1 MYILKWL
8 DVCCVNFT
16 SIKKKKRIQFSSLL
30 RTQIALHHLT
40 LGSSAATS
48 CTYFLC
54 SSPLWAPGR
63 NMYYLI
69 LSCSANMESSSPTS
83 HTQDFCPC
91 FSLGWEYS
99 PQGLVIMASSSP
111 FCPSSSDMHEL
122 TKDFPDYLI
131 KSSHPFLFTM
141 LSFLRLSYML
151 SFVIFFWDYPI
162 YLFTSHFP
170 VFPHLGDVEERC
182 FISAPNIVP
191 GT

>member
-1 MYILKWL
+1 MYVVWISLQLK
-8 DVCCVNFT
+8 
-16 SIKKKKRIQFSSLL
+16 KERIQFSSLL

-69 LSCSANMESSSPTS
+69 FSCSANMESSSPTS

-131 KSSHPFLFTM
+131 KSSHPFLFTYVTFFKIILYVIFCYLFLRVSYIFIY
-141 LSFLRLSYML
+141 LSFSCFSPLGWCGRT
-151 SFVIFFWDYPI
+151 
-162 YLFTSHFP
+162 LFYF
-170 VFPHLGDVEERC
+170 
-182 FISAPNIVP
+182 SA
-191 GT
+191 